1 MKKLSLN
8 SFHLKCIC
16 LSMMIIG
23 EVVRQLMYQFTV
35 GSGITPLPWQ
45 TLLYNLGYFLYLG
58 AFPIAA
64 FLLVEG
70 AKKTSNQTSFLRR
83 LFFAGIIVELPMD
96 IAIHGFE
103 DFDYLGYQQNYFF
116 TLFLGLCVICFVE
129 KLAKW
134 LTAGSF
140 FYNLITIVLYLIAT
154 VVAML
159 FQMEQ
164 GGLGVLVIF
173 ALYVFYGNKVI
184 SLISVTVLYV
194 LFFTGVGIFA
204 VVPALSLF
212 LLWLYEGEEGKK
224 TMIHRLC
231 FYFAYPIVF
240 VIVGVCTRFL

>member
-1 MKKLSLN
+1 MKKLSLS

-16 LSMMIIG
+16 LSMIIIG

-45 TLLYNLGYFLYLG
+45 TLLYNFGYFLYLG
-58 AFPIAA
+58 AFSIAA

-70 AKKTSNQTSFLRR
+70 AKKTSNQTAFLRR
-83 LFFAGIIVELPMD
+83 LFFAGIAVEFPMD
-96 IAIHGFE
+96 IAIHGF
-103 DFDYLGYQQNYFF
+103 DGFDYLGYQQNYFF
-116 TLFLGLCVICFVE
+116 TLFLGLCVIFLVE

-140 FYNLITIVLYLIAT
+140 PYNLITIVLYLVAT
-154 VVAML
+154 VIAML

-173 ALYVFYGNKVI
+173 ALYVFYGNKIV
-184 SLISVTVLYV
+184 SLISVMVLYL
-194 LFFTGVGIFA
+194 LFFQGVGIFA
-204 VVPALSLF
+204 IIPAFSLL
-212 LLWLYEGEEGKK
+212 LLWLYKGIEGKK
-224 TMIHRLC
+224 TMISRLC

-240 VIVGVCTRFL
+240 VIVGCCTQFL